1 MTANTLNLFDHQKTD
16 PIQNLIILNHKPEL
30 TKELKSSETPILAIE
45 EIPNDYYELI
55 SEALRKNNLRFA
67 EILLN
72 RIPFDVIFHKV
83 RGYRDISSYKINWFD
98 SKQTFNFLFER
109 ARKAKKIKDIQSL
122 FANNNNLAHLCEYAT
137 LKQFKLISSKVRKN
151 YWFLKDSW
159 CLTNA
164 ITGNN
169 FPIVKELIRISKTCS
184 ANSDY
189 LIRKQMRV
197 AQIYQWFLNDG
208 ADLRSLKLIKDEFE
222 IDLSRVILDKFI
234 ESILSS
240 FQYQN
245 KDRNLLGGFKKI
257 MQFFKIK
264 NLNSYDG
271 EGLLQ
276 KLMFNKDLFFF
287 AYKKL
292 GKNNIHYISERC
304 FFSILHVK
312 DSDVVVDPQ
321 IATFLLRKNI
331 SLLAKKMAK

>member
-1 MTANTLNLFDHQKTD
+1 LGACQ
-16 PIQNLIILNHKPEL
+16 LIK
-30 TKELKSSETPILAIE
+30 
-45 EIPNDYYELI
+45 
-55 SEALRKNNLRFA
+55 
-67 EILLN
+67 
-72 RIPFDVIFHKV
+72 
-83 RGYRDISSYKINWFD
+83 
-98 SKQTFNFLFER
+98 
-109 ARKAKKIKDIQSL
+109 
-122 FANNNNLAHLCEYAT
+122 
-137 LKQFKLISSKVRKN
+137 
-151 YWFLKDSW
+151 
-159 CLTNA
+159 
-164 ITGNN
+164 
-169 FPIVKELIRISKTCS
+169 ISKTCS
-184 ANSDY
+184 SGSNY
-189 LIRKQMRV
+189 LIKEQMRV
-197 AQIYQWFLNDG
+197 AQIYEWFLNDG
-208 ADLRSLKLIKDEFE
+208 ADLRSLKFIEGIEGEFR
-222 IDLSRVILDKFI
+222 IDLSKAILDKFI

-257 MQFFKIK
+257 MQFFKIR

-331 SLLAKKMAK
+331 SLLAKKMDK